1 MAYAHLG
8 EQNTALDY
16 LEKAYEERVGYM
28 LMIGRDPALDVLRGV
43 PRFERLVQKIVPRN
57 ARVMSSKA

>member
-8 EQNTALDY
+8 EHDTALDY

-28 LMIGRDPALDVLRGV
+28 LMIGRDPALDVLRGL
-43 PRFERLVQKIVPRN
+43 PRFERLAQKIVPRN
-57 ARVMSSKA
+57 AD